1 MASSS
6 AICASIALFTWQ
18 TSARGAQ
25 GGSIETPRRVNP
37 PTAGQWWDPMLQL
50 HVWGPAFS
58 LPSIDPQC
66 LAAIAY
72 LSQAVPPTQ
81 WELIASSDPTLSP
94 TKANGNSI
102 ETAPLKIERISPRD
116 CSPYQ
121 LPSEARKLIIHTHI
135 FSYTSFLETH
145 AQPLIDLNL
154 YVSSENYH
162 ASTRPAYSHILLWP
176 NTWLLP
182 PQRRAAAKARTN
194 HLNFSSLDLDT
205 VDQEEE
211 DKFQKSQFA
220 AGAEIPTRLIPRTTA
235 SLAKRR
241 GHHAARFRLDRLAEG
256 CLEPLN
262 DLLKGKP
269 YLLSSDK
276 QRMTSLDCLA
286 LGYLALALVPAMPQ
300 PWLANKIK
308 GSYPD
313 LCRYVDDGV
322 RACFAPGGRD
332 QDRGRDGDFSDG
344 TSTTR
349 MRGLPWQT
357 PTSNTTINLTA
368 RLLPLLSSLPL
379 FGPLY
384 RPAPLQPSSSS
395 SSAPPHQHNRIPL
408 LPSLTLGLTASVAA
422 FGLRVLWTGEVPSFD
437 WVRGVRQR
445 HRFMVG
451 WPFGA
456 GGGRV
461 KRLAEM
467 GEAGRVLGGARV

>member
-1 MASSS
+1 
-6 AICASIALFTWQ
+6 
-18 TSARGAQ
+18 
-25 GGSIETPRRVNP
+25 
-37 PTAGQWWDPMLQL
+37 MLQL
-50 HVWGPAFS
+50 HVWGPAFH

-72 LSQAVPPTQ
+72 LSQAVPSTQ

-94 TKANGNSI
+94 TRELPALRDDSFWIAGFQNI
-102 ETAPLKIERISPRD
+102 VVRLLETSKGQWHLDRD
-116 CSPYQ
+116 CTTQDRADIS
-121 LPSEARKLIIHTHI
+121 A
-135 FSYTSFLETH
+135 YTSFLQTH

-182 PQRRAAAKARTN
+182 PQRRAAAKARTD

-205 VDQEEE
+205 VDQQEE
-211 DKFQKSQFA
+211 DRLPKSQFA
-220 AGAEIPTRLIPRTTA
+220 AGTEIPTRLLPRTTA
-235 SLAKRR
+235 SLAKKR
-241 GHHAARFRLDRLAEG
+241 GQHAARFRLDRLAEG
-256 CLEPLN
+256 CLGPLN
-262 DLLKGKP
+262 DLLKGKQH
-269 YLLSSDK
+269 LLSSDK

-286 LGYLALALVPAMPQ
+286 LGYLALALVPTMPQ

-322 RACFAPGGRD
+322 TECFAPGGRD
-332 QDRGRDGDFSDG
+332 QARRGDDTSDD
-344 TSTTR
+344 TTTTR
-349 MRGLPWQT
+349 TPGLPSQT
-357 PTSNTTINLTA
+357 PTSDTTINLTA
-368 RLLPLLSSLPL
+368 RILPLLSSLPL

-384 RPAPLQPSSSS
+384 RPSPLQPSSSS
-395 SSAPPHQHNRIPL
+395 RHQHDRIPL

-422 FGLRVLWTGEVPSFD
+422 LGLRVLWTGEVPSFD

-445 HRFMVG
+445 HRFVFG

-461 KRLAEM
+461 KRLGEM
-467 GEAGRVLGGARV
+467 GEAGRVLGGVRV